1 MAPLSNQNAATG
13 GKNSEWGAV
22 ADKRNLVCLW
32 KQFLKI
38 TLAAEELEEK
48 QAGELKGPVSPS
60 DWELSRSWAEPTLFI
75 PFSSSVSLPTPCTSL
90 EQFSEG

>member
-13 GKNSEWGAV
+13 GKNSECGAEG
-22 ADKRNLVCLW
+22 DRRNLVCLL

-48 QAGELKGPVSPS
+48 QGWELKGPVSPS
-60 DWELSRSWAEPTLFI
+60 DWELSRS
-75 PFSSSVSLPTPCTSL
+75 
-90 EQFSEG
+90 